1 MATRATKGRSTS
13 PETPKQRPLRSKPLV
28 LVSGAVAIIAV
39 VAVVLALTLG
49 SSPKPAPTKAQVRS
63 ASQANLLATT
73 SAMAAYE
80 KARTTCTTAACV
92 ATAAQTAENSLKTSW
107 DTFNVAASGYTPLAS
122 TLGTYAVDF
131 AKLLGALDLIA
142 HATTVAQIDI
152 IESEQLS
159 PAQGT
164 WLTEASSLFGQ
175 LGGAVHGPGGSN

>member
-28 LVSGAVAIIAV
+28 LVSGAVASIAV

-80 KARTTCTTAACV
+80 KARTTCTTAAC
-92 ATAAQTAENSLKTSW
+92 
-107 DTFNVAASGYTPLAS
+107 VAASGYTPLAS